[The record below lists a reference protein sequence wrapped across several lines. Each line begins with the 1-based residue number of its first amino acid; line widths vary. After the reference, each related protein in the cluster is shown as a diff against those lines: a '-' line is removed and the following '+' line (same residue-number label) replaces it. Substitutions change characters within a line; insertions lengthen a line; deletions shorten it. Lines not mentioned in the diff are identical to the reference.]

1 MKQALLLSAVVG
13 GVYYLYLQDKNGNT
27 KVAKCKNPKKVK
39 EYFDKLLIN
48 DMPKDI
54 EFWIAGG
61 SVADAFTKGK
71 VSGDIDMYFPNQENF
86 DKAIKYFT
94 NKGEIVYD
102 EENSVKIKTS
112 NFEVDLVKNFSPTKE
127 STVADFDYTVCT
139 GIVDRDG
146 VYYSKEFMYAL
157 KNKKLQI
164 NSLCNPIGAV
174 KRIKKYAQRGYDL
187 SNFEL
192 QKIVNK
198 IAMTDVEELY
208 ASGQKLTG
216 SYGGTKYQTQ
226 TKEEK
231 KPNYALYGGIALA
244 VLVGGYLIL
253 KRK

>member
-1 MKQALLLSAVVG
+1 MKQVLLWGAVIG
-13 GVYYLYLQDKNGNT
+13 GVYYLYLQDKNGDT
-27 KVAKCKNPKKVK
+27 KVVKCKEPKKVK
-39 EYFDKLLIN
+39 EYFDKLIIS

-71 VSGDIDMYFPNQENF
+71 VNGDIDMYFPNQENF
-86 DKAIKYFT
+86 DKALKYFSE
-94 NKGEIVYD
+94 KGEIVYD

-112 NFEVDLVKNFSPTKE
+112 NFEVDLVKNFSPSKE

-146 VYYSKEFMYAL
+146 VYFTKEFMYAL
-157 KNKKLQI
+157 KNKKLQV

-174 KRIKKYAQRGYDL
+174 KRIKKYAKRGYDL
-187 SNFEL
+187 SNVEL

-198 IAMTDVEELY
+198 IAMTDVDELY

-216 SYGGTKYQTQ
+216 SYGGYKPQP
-226 TKEEK
+226 KEEK
-231 KPNYALYGGIALA
+231 NPNYALYGGIALA
-244 VLVGGYLIL
+244 VLVGGYIIS

>member
-1 MKQALLLSAVVG
+1 MKEVLLWGAVIG
-13 GVYYLYLQDKNGNT
+13 GVYYLYLQDKNGDT
-27 KVAKCKNPKKVK
+27 KVVKCKEPKKVK
-39 EYFDKLLIN
+39 EYFDKLIIS

-61 SVADAFTKGK
+61 SVADAFTQGK
-71 VSGDIDMYFPNQENF
+71 VNGDIDMYFPNQENF
-86 DKAIKYFT
+86 DKALKYFSE
-94 NKGEIVYD
+94 KGEIVYD

-112 NFEVDLVKNFSPTKE
+112 NFEVDLVKNFSPSKE

-146 VYYSKEFMYAL
+146 VYFTKEFMYAL
-157 KNKKLQI
+157 KNKKLQV

-174 KRIKKYAQRGYDL
+174 KRIKKYAKRGYDL
-187 SNFEL
+187 SNVEL

-198 IAMTDVEELY
+198 IAMTDVNELY

-216 SYGGTKYQTQ
+216 SYGGYKPQP
-226 TKEEK
+226 KEEK

-244 VLVGGYLIL
+244 VLVGGYLIA

>member
-1 MKQALLLSAVVG
+1 MKQVLLWGAVIG
-13 GVYYLYLQDKNGNT
+13 GVYYLYLQDKNGDT
-27 KVAKCKNPKKVK
+27 KVVKCKEPKKVK
-39 EYFDKLLIN
+39 EYFDKLIIS

-54 EFWIAGG
+54 EFWITGG

-71 VSGDIDMYFPNQENF
+71 VNGDIDMYFPNQENF
-86 DKAIKYFT
+86 DKALKYFSE
-94 NKGEIVYD
+94 KGEIVYD

-112 NFEVDLVKNFSPTKE
+112 NFEVDLVKNFSPSKE

-146 VYYSKEFMYAL
+146 VYFTKEFMYAL
-157 KNKKLQI
+157 KNKKLQV

-174 KRIKKYAQRGYDL
+174 KRIKKYAKRGYDL
-187 SNFEL
+187 SNVEL

-198 IAMTDVEELY
+198 IAMTDVDELY

-216 SYGGTKYQTQ
+216 SYGGHKTQ
-226 TKEEK
+226 PKEEK

-244 VLVGGYLIL
+244 VLVGGYIIS

>member
-1 MKQALLLSAVVG
+1 MKQVLLWGAVIG
-13 GVYYLYLQDKNGNT
+13 GVYYLYLQDKNGDT
-27 KVAKCKNPKKVK
+27 KVVKCKEPKKVK
-39 EYFDKLLIN
+39 EYFDKLIIK

-71 VSGDIDMYFPNQENF
+71 VNGDIDMYFPNQENF
-86 DKAIKYFT
+86 DKALKYFSE
-94 NKGEIVYD
+94 KGEIVYD

-112 NFEVDLVKNFSPTKE
+112 NFEVDLVKNFSPSKE

-146 VYYSKEFMYAL
+146 VYFTKEFMYAL
-157 KNKKLQI
+157 KNKKLQV

-174 KRIKKYAQRGYDL
+174 KRIKKYAKRGYDL
-187 SNFEL
+187 SNVEL

-198 IAMTDVEELY
+198 IAMTDVDELY

-216 SYGGTKYQTQ
+216 SY
-226 TKEEK
+226 
-231 KPNYALYGGIALA
+231 
-244 VLVGGYLIL
+244 
-253 KRK
+253 

>member
-1 MKQALLLSAVVG
+1 MKQVLLWGAVVG
-13 GVYYLYLQDKNGNT
+13 GVYYLYLQDKNGDT
-27 KVAKCKNPKKVK
+27 KVVKCKEPKKVK
-39 EYFDKLLIN
+39 EYFDKLIIS

-71 VSGDIDMYFPNQENF
+71 VNGDIDMYFPNQENF
-86 DKAIKYFT
+86 DKALKYFSE
-94 NKGEIVYD
+94 KGEIVYD

-112 NFEVDLVKNFSPTKE
+112 NFEVDLVKNFSPSKE

-146 VYYSKEFMYAL
+146 VYFTKEFMYAL
-157 KNKKLQI
+157 KNKKLQV
-164 NSLCNPIGAV
+164 NSLINPIGAV

-187 SNFEL
+187 SNVEL

-198 IAMTDVEELY
+198 IAMTDVDELY

-216 SYGGTKYQTQ
+216 SYGGYKPQP
-226 TKEEK
+226 KEK
-231 KPNYALYGGIALA
+231 KEPNYALYGGIALA
-244 VLVGGYLIL
+244 VLVGGYLIS